1 MVDVLVI
8 GFLVLHGLLH
18 LVVWLPKP
26 DPDAEKPPPFHPD
39 HSTVLTAV
47 AAPQATTHRVSIA
60 LAVAATVGYVMAG
73 LVLAFGASWAAVA
86 LTIAAGLG
94 LLLKG
99 LFFHPWLSVGV
110 LLDILVL
117 SSALVGWPVSVP

>member
-18 LVVWLPKP
+18 LTVWLPKP
-26 DPDAEKPPPFHPD
+26 DPDAEKPPPFRPD
-39 HSTVLTAV
+39 HSAVLTAV

-60 LAVAATVGYVMAG
+60 LAVAATVAYVMAG
-73 LVLAFGASWAAVA
+73 LVLAFGASWAAFA
-86 LTIAAGLG
+86 LTVAAGLG

-110 LLDILVL
+110 LLDMLVL